1 MLAGILHF
9 GNNISNRSSCGTGI
23 AAESQPRAVATDV
36 VSTEA
41 QEKKA
46 DEVEVFEIILA
57 IGMLAA
63 IFAVSGFCELIGER

>member
-1 MLAGILHF
+1 MKTAH
-9 GNNISNRSSCGTGI
+9 RGTWI
-23 AAESQPRAVATDV
+23 ASVIDPSVVTTVV

-46 DEVEVFEIILA
+46 DEVEIFEIILA

-63 IFAVSGFCELIGER
+63 IFAVAGFCELIGER